1 MTLLYFILVL
11 GVIVFVHELGHFVFA
26 KLFGV
31 HVYEFSIGMGPI
43 IWSSKAKGN
52 KTNYNLRAIPIG
64 GFVQLAG
71 EEVDDDNDVP
81 KDSKLYS
88 KPIWQRF
95 LIMSFG
101 AINNFILAFL
111 ILFFIA
117 LFNGAANSKPIISKV
132 DVDSAMY
139 EAGVIDNDI
148 ITSINGSRVSTID
161 DAILFLNL
169 AGTKETTFKVKRNEE
184 LLEFKVTPKK
194 VSIDGQDQYKYG
206 IEFSIEK
213 ENGFIASLKFSL
225 IKIKSLVKQ
234 MVVVIFSLITGKL
247 GLGSLAGPVGIYSLV
262 GQEASF
268 GILNLLSLIAL
279 LSVNVGFINL
289 LPFPA
294 FDGGRILFLII
305 EKIKGSPV
313 SPKVENTIHAIGF
326 ILLLLLLVVIS
337 INDIGRLF

>member
-1 MTLLYFILVL
+1 MTLVYFILIL
-11 GVIVFVHELGHFVFA
+11 GIIVFVHEFGHFIFA
-26 KLFGV
+26 KMFGV
-31 HVYEFSIGMGPI
+31 HVYEFSIGMGPA
-43 IWSSKAKGN
+43 IWSSKAKKN
-52 KTNYNLRAIPIG
+52 QTTYNLRAIPLG

-71 EEVDDDNDVP
+71 EEVDDDSDIS
-81 KDSKLYS
+81 KDKKLYS
-88 KPIWQRF
+88 KPVWQRF

-117 LFNGAANSKPIISKV
+117 LFNGSTNSTPLIAKV
-132 DVDSAMY
+132 EVDSAMY

-148 ITSINGSRVSTID
+148 IDSINGKHVSTLD

-169 AGTKETTFKVKRNEE
+169 AGNKETTFKVKRNEE

-206 IEFSIEK
+206 IEFNSEK
-213 ENGFIASLKFSL
+213 EEGFIAALKFSL
-225 IKIKSLVKQ
+225 TKIKSLVKQ
-234 MVVVIFSLITGKL
+234 MVVVIFSLVTGKL

-268 GILNLLSLIAL
+268 GFLNILSLIAL

-294 FDGGRILFLII
+294 FDGGRILFLVI

-313 SPKVENTIHAIGF
+313 SPKIENMIHSIGF

-337 INDIGRLF
+337 INDIRRLF